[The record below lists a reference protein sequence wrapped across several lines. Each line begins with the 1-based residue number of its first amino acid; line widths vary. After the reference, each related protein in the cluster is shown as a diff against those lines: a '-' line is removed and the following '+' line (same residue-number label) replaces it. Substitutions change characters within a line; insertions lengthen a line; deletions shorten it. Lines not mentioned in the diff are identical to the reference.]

1 MDWDWQKRAIA
12 ASLPAI
18 DWRDFSSLR
27 RPLSRRKENSAAAS
41 RKPER
46 SDRVTSRYILRRL
59 RAATS
64 SPTDA
69 ESSSRCSGGWPNPA
83 TAADAAPPPP
93 PSPSPPSLH
102 GSFRYICPPPIP
114 FLLHDQACPSSSN
127 VPRILPSFLMSFY
140 VTTQRSPPIR
150 RAPVAHDRP
159 DLRSLVRYIP
169 LIPSKYGQ
177 QILPIK

>member
-64 SPTDA
+64 SPPMPNHRHAAA
-69 ESSSRCSGGWPNPA
+69 EAGQPRHRCRRRP
-83 TAADAAPPPP
+83 TAAAVAVAPLAPRLLQVHL
-93 PSPSPPSLH
+93 S
-102 GSFRYICPPPIP
+102 PPIP